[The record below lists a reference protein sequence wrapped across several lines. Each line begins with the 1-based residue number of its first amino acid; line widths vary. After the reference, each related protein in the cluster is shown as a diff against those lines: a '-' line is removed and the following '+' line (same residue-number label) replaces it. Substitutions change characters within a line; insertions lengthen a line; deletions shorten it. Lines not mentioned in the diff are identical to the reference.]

1 MLTYEELIEKA
12 KVPTGLTS
20 EYQLPILQA
29 HANTLIMY
37 MKSAGV
43 RDEELYQDYT
53 VTLICMYIS
62 SVQAGGE
69 MPSMLQSMI
78 TQLAL
83 VSSFN
88 ASQGV

>member
-20 EYQLPILQA
+20 EYQLPMLQA
-29 HANTLIMY
+29 HVNTLIEY
-37 MKSAGV
+37 MKNAGV
-43 RDEELYQDYT
+43 RDEEIYQDYT
-53 VTLICMYIS
+53 VSLICMYIHA
-62 SVQAGGE
+62 VQAGGD
-69 MPSMLQSMI
+69 MPPLLQSAI

-83 VSSFN
+83 VSAFN

>member
-29 HANTLIMY
+29 HVNALIAY
-37 MKSAGV
+37 MKHAGV
-43 RDEELYQDYT
+43 RDEEIYQDYT
-53 VTLICMYIS
+53 VTLICMYVNA
-62 SVQAGGE
+62 VQAGGE
-69 MPSMLQSMI
+69 MPSLLQSAI

-88 ASQGV
+88 ASLGV